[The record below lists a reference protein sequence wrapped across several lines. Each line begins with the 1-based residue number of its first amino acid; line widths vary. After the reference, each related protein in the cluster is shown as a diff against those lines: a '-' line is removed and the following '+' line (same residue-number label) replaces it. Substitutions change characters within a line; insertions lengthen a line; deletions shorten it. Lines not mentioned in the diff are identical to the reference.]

1 MTREGRGF
9 YSDRDRFG
17 RRIVR
22 PITSAVAAGAR
33 YPKVKLVRFNNREE
47 AEHHIESLSDR
58 ETEDHLTEDHG
69 IPEREVFFK
78 DPSKP
83 VAQRTS
89 PIERHRHL
97 HGFLIG
103 RPNVAKDTYQEVVAH
118 REREAR
124 EAQAREHQFSHKLGE
139 EFDRSK
145 ISGRKREGMGY
156 GSLQK

>member
-33 YPKVKLVRFNNREE
+33 YPKVKLVR
-47 AEHHIESLSDR
+47 
-58 ETEDHLTEDHG
+58 HG